1 MKKTFVVLNLLSLI
15 ASASALADCR
25 QANLQSAD
33 GSQIAIDYA
42 SDNASDGNTTWVSPG
57 IHVVLT
63 GDKCSAQQVVVQL
76 VRSQFGYSAA
86 QPQTLTKDSQNPCEF
101 SAAIDHLEVGN
112 HGGALAQSIA
122 VQVIYPNGGSEWLVD
137 PISGAHNFK
146 YAFQI
151 DGYSPNPE
159 VCQ

>member
-1 MKKTFVVLNLLSLI
+1 MTLAAVAVVALSLYGQ
-15 ASASALADCR
+15 AHADCR

-33 GSQIAIDYA
+33 GSQISIDYA

-57 IHVVLT
+57 IHVVLS
-63 GDKCSAQQVVVQL
+63 GDRCSAEQVVVQL
-76 VRSQFGYSAA
+76 VRSQFGFSAA

-137 PISGAHNFK
+137 PISEGHNFN

-159 VCQ
+159 SCQ